1 MEYEKLDGRKAGTV
15 NGERGIGLKRK
26 LRGRVG
32 RSGKEYYILCNIL
45 RKSLKCAR
53 FN

>member
-26 LRGRVG
+26 LRGRLG

-45 RKSLKCAR
+45 GKSLKCAR